1 MDLGELIGPGKPV
14 GLDDVIILGDAV
26 ALRLGSVQ
34 PLRDAL
40 EKRVRPRGK
49 LTLLEAL
56 EWIRYGAESPGETR
70 TRLFLVRAGL
80 PEPELNRP
88 IVTEDRVWLGRP
100 DLMWR
105 KQKVLI
111 EYQGEQYHAGEKARE
126 ADEDRHGGFRGDG
139 WTVVPVWKDDVNSLE
154 RRRMLVLHMAL
165 VLGVPA
171 EALRLDECE
180 PRFFSRRMLELAAT
194 RSRRQLARRSA

>member
-1 MDLGELIGPGKPV
+1 
-14 GLDDVIILGDAV
+14 
-26 ALRLGSVQ
+26 
-34 PLRDAL
+34 
-40 EKRVRPRGK
+40 
-49 LTLLEAL
+49 
-56 EWIRYGAESPGETR
+56 
-70 TRLFLVRAGL
+70 L

-126 ADEDRHGGFRGDG
+126 TDEDRHGGFRGDG

-154 RRRMLVLHMAL
+154 RRRRLVLHMAL
-165 VLGVPA
+165 LLGIPA